1 MDFFS
6 SSSSVPATSV
16 QLLQQQQSQQQQYET
31 FNDFGDDDDFFN
43 PKPAPALRREEVKER
58 GRGASTEDPFAA
70 VSSDP
75 FADTPSTARRKLR
88 EMYDIH
94 EDEELEQEGDD
105 DDDEEEVDRHRT
117 LDAGRSRPNEMKGT
131 LQQKGELFIRWDFN
145 LFGSKNSISVLIK
158 FFLCY

>member
-1 MDFFS
+1 M
-6 SSSSVPATSV
+6 
-16 QLLQQQQSQQQQYET
+16 
-31 FNDFGDDDDFFN
+31 
-43 PKPAPALRREEVKER
+43 KER

-105 DDDEEEVDRHRT
+105 DDDEEDVDRHRT

-145 LFGSKNSISVLIK
+145 LFGSKNSISVLMK
-158 FFLCY
+158 FFAIRYARNKGRNSAS